1 VGVTTVGRA
10 RRGPLNGR
18 TWGMSDA
25 LSTIFDLFRSQII
38 SVPVNNVLSII
49 YVILNAIL
57 LFFQPLF
64 GG

>member
-1 VGVTTVGRA
+1 
-10 RRGPLNGR
+10 
-18 TWGMSDA
+18 MSDA